1 MAENT
6 VRNVLELIV
15 LAELALLLALVIV
28 WALTWWILGPRGI
41 TRARDACPNCGW
53 RAVAAAQACPMCH
66 LAPEDTWSPHHV
78 APPDERRPDGRG
90 TSSEREL

>member
-66 LAPEDTWSPHHV
+66 LAPEDTWSPHHA
-78 APPDERRPDGRG
+78 APPDERRPDRG